1 MTPIHRA
8 GDKIKNNEMGGTFRM
23 HRRERMGVYR
33 VWLERSVE
41 KHLETL
47 RIDGKIIL
55 KCVFKKRDAKERTRF
70 L

>member
-1 MTPIHRA
+1 
-8 GDKIKNNEMGGTFRM
+8 M